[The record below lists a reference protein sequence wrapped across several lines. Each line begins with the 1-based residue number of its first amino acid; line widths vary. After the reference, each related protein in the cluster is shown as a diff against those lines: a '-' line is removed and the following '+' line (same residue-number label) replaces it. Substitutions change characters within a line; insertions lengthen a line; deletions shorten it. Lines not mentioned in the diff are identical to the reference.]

1 MITMILLEKI
11 NQLAQSRLLFTNS
24 QNMMMTSLS
33 SDVSIRNVK
42 FSLESG
48 QINEM
53 GMQSLNSSW
62 KGNNYTNVFIDMML
76 NFFS

>member
-1 MITMILLEKI
+1 MILLEKI
-11 NQLAQSRLLFTNS
+11 NQLTQSRLLFTNS

-48 QINEM
+48 QINEVAI
-53 GMQSLNSSW
+53 QSLNSS
-62 KGNNYTNVFIDMML
+62 
-76 NFFS
+76 

>member
-1 MITMILLEKI
+1 MILLERI
-11 NQLAQSRLLFTNS
+11 YQLAQSRLLFTNS

-53 GMQSLNSSW
+53 GMQSLNSS
-62 KGNNYTNVFIDMML
+62 
-76 NFFS
+76 

>member
-1 MITMILLEKI
+1 MILREKI

-48 QINEM
+48 QIHEM
-53 GMQSLNSSW
+53 GMQSLNSS
-62 KGNNYTNVFIDMML
+62 
-76 NFFS
+76 

>member
-1 MITMILLEKI
+1 MITMILREKI

-48 QINEM
+48 QIIEM
-53 GMQSLNSSW
+53 AIQSLNSSW
-62 KGNNYTNVFIDMML
+62 KGINYTNVFIDTM
-76 NFFS
+76 